1 MSTDPGDTQALPP
14 RPVEVLQLELDGLV
28 TRAQTVVEALESLQ
42 GRAAELEGSLDAAAA
57 SSERIDAAIEA
68 ASDRITAATTRVTTG
83 ADTLQAAAAHVDQ
96 AASHAQRLADR
107 LAIDGA
113 IEPTSARALALQQGP
128 AWVLGTAV
136 LALAFYL
143 VYARI
148 TSPGPWVAI
157 AVGLV
162 MAVALTFRSRID
174 GAARRTATTSPDQ
187 QPT

>member
-14 RPVEVLQLELDGLV
+14 RPIEVLQLELDGLV
-28 TRAQTVVEALESLQ
+28 ARAQTVVASLESLET
-42 GRAAELEGSLDAAAA
+42 RAAALGASLDAAAA
-57 SSERIDAAIEA
+57 SSARVDTAVGV
-68 ASDRITAATTRVTTG
+68 ASDRITGATDTITTG
-83 ADTLQAAAAHVDQ
+83 ADTLQTAAAQVDEV
-96 AASHAQRLADR
+96 ASRAQRLADH
-107 LAIDGA
+107 LAIDGV
-113 IEPTSARALALQQGP
+113 IEPASARVLALQQGP

-162 MAVALTFRSRID
+162 MAVALTFRTRIE
-174 GAARRTATTSPDQ
+174 GAAERTATTSPQ
-187 QPT
+187 QSG

>member
-1 MSTDPGDTQALPP
+1 MIMSTDPGDTQALPP
-14 RPVEVLQLELDGLV
+14 RPIAVLQLELDGLV
-28 TRAQTVVEALESLQ
+28 TRAQTVVTTLETLQ
-42 GRAAELEGSLDAAAA
+42 GRAATLEGSLDAAAA
-57 SSERIDAAIEA
+57 SSARIDTAIGA
-68 ASDRITAATTRVTTG
+68 ASDRITAATTTITTG
-83 ADTLQAAAAHVDQ
+83 ADTLQTAAAHVDQ
-96 AASHAQRLADR
+96 AASHAQRLADH

-162 MAVALTFRSRID
+162 MAVALTFRTRID
-174 GAARRTATTSPDQ
+174 SGNRSTATSRDQ
-187 QPT
+187 PS